1 MNSNNYRLVFSRI
14 RRMLVAVGETAT
26 AAGKEPGQTSC
37 GGTPSVSSAPSGQ
50 VLRVRQIAFA
60 ALVLLGVIP
69 AWSNAQMVPGGANA
83 PSVIQTQNGLDQVN
97 INRPSGA
104 GVSMNTYGQFDVPQ
118 RGAIL
123 NNSPTIVQTQQAGLI
138 NGNPNFGP
146 GQAARV
152 IVNQVNGGA
161 ASQINGHLEVAG
173 QRAEVV
179 IANGSGISVN
189 GGGFINTSRA
199 ILTTGTPNFAPDGSL
214 SGFNVRGGDIAVQG
228 AGLNA
233 SNVNQVDLIARAVKA
248 NAAIFAKNLNVV
260 TGANAVDH
268 DTLATTRIA
277 GEGDG
282 PVTGVSI
289 DLGDLGS
296 MYAGRIFLVG
306 TENGVGVST
315 KGILAV
321 DAGDLILQAD
331 GKLVLAGQT
340 SASGDIRASARDGI
354 DNSGTTFAQQSVN
367 LSTSGVLANT
377 GVVAAQQNT
386 TVSAGSVAS
395 TGTLGAGVNSDGT
408 TAGTGDLSV
417 NATGTVSNV
426 GGTLSGSAVT
436 VAASSID
443 NTNGEISGDT
453 LSLSATGDLVNRGG
467 RLTQYGTAD
476 ESIHA
481 GGTIDNKDGTIVSN
495 AGNLRIAAGSI
506 ANDDGAVEHAGAG
519 ELTVSAS
526 GALSNASGAIQTNG
540 ALAVSGTNVNNT
552 SGTLIAQKS
561 AQVIGST
568 GIVNRGGTIYGGE
581 ALALS
586 TQRNIDNTSG
596 SAQTGGNLD
605 LGAGGAL
612 VNTQGTVSANGAH
625 SALNVTAGDID
636 NTSGKL
642 ANAGDGLTNV
652 TASNVTNTGGTLGGN
667 GDVTVNA
674 QTLVNDAGANLVA
687 GSAANLN
694 VTQTVNNTD
703 GTLFSGTT
711 LKLNQAAVNVINA
724 GGTILGGL
732 DVSLTVGALSNAGGS
747 IRANRDVSASGAMS
761 GDGDMI
767 AGHDLV
773 LAATGDYTNGAA
785 NNLRADHDMTVSA
798 SGTLANTGTLAA
810 GGALTASGA
819 NVINAASGVL
829 NSSATTVNAAGTLVN
844 DGRIE
849 GDAVRTHSTALAN
862 TGTIIGND
870 VQLFA
875 TDMTNSGESAVIAGA
890 QFVGLYASNSVT
902 NADGALI
909 YSMGDLEIARNN
921 TRDAAGLLASQTDTL
936 TNRAADISAD
946 GNIDIAAHTLT
957 NVRTGVLTQAG
968 APQTTATQTLTL
980 WTAGIPIGDLLRTHS
995 SSTFAQ
1001 WNWTPDKA
1009 PLKGEMIDR
1018 LKAPVSVTVPRS
1030 QVSSLD
1036 TAAQTFS
1043 LTQPLIEVYSDAS
1056 KTTAFCNDH
1065 GCQQRPVPQARDIAT
1080 NPVQWYNSITDN
1092 GDSYTITFWPDFDPQ
1107 KHIRPDQAR
1116 VDETLGDDK
1125 HDYVET
1131 SRTVT
1136 TTTATDTLIS
1146 AGRAATIQAQGAIR
1160 VNADGGSVSNES
1172 STMAAG
1178 GNLVRRANGGSV
1190 SDTGTV
1196 LRQTVTGEQTST
1208 FYWHQKTGDDSD
1220 TKTVE
1225 TAIAGSG
1232 ATVDALPAIASSNA
1246 TVQTDAATIT
1256 IASVDRNGQTV
1267 TGSGVTGGSADGTVT
1282 GQPVVPL
1289 QTLGGATGG
1298 IPNLKLPA
1306 GGLYTY
1312 HPAPDT
1318 TYLVATDPRF
1328 TQYANFISSD
1338 YMLGQLGID
1347 PMKTI
1352 KRLGDGMVEQMLI
1365 RNQITQLT
1373 GRTFLAGYT
1382 DNMAEYTALMTNGVA
1397 YAKEFELTPGIALSA
1412 AQMQQLTTD
1421 MVWLVSQDV
1430 TLPDGSHQTVLVPQV
1445 YL

>member
-1 MNSNNYRLVFSRI
+1 MV
-14 RRMLVAVGETAT
+14 VAVGETAT
-26 AAGKEPGQTSC
+26 AAGKETGQTSC
-37 GGTPSVSSAPSGQ
+37 GVATSGLSGPLGL
-50 VLRVRQIAFA
+50 VFTLRQIPCA
-60 ALVLLGVIP
+60 ALVLLGVLP
-69 AWSNAQMVPGGANA
+69 TWSSAQMVPGGANA
-83 PSVIQTQNGLDQVN
+83 PSVVQTQNGLDQVN

-214 SGFNVRGGDIAVQG
+214 SGFNVRGGDIFVQG

-233 SNVNQVDLIARAVKA
+233 SNIDQVDLIARAVKA

-277 GEGDG
+277 GEGDA

-289 DLGDLGS
+289 DVGYLGS

-306 TENGVGVST
+306 TEKGVGVST
-315 KGILAV
+315 QGILAA

-354 DNSGTTFAQQSVN
+354 DNSGTTYAQQNVSLN
-367 LSTSGVLANT
+367 TAGALANS
-377 GVVAAQQNT
+377 GVVAAKQNT
-386 TVSAGSVAS
+386 AVSAGSVTS

-417 NATGTVSNV
+417 NATGALSNV

-436 VAASSID
+436 VAASFID

-453 LSLSATGDLVNRGG
+453 LSLSTTGALVNRSGK
-467 RLTQYGTAD
+467 LTQYGTAD

-481 GGTIDNKDGTIVSN
+481 GGTLDNANGTIVSN

-506 ANDDGAVEHAGAG
+506 ANDGGAIQHAGAG
-519 ELTVSAS
+519 ELDVNAV
-526 GALSNASGAIQTNG
+526 AAMSNVGGKVLTNG
-540 ALAVSGTNVNNT
+540 ALAVSGANLNNT
-552 SGTLIAQKS
+552 GGTLSAQKS
-561 AQVIGST
+561 AQVSGST
-568 GIVNRGGTIYGGE
+568 GIVNRNGAIYGGE
-581 ALALS
+581 TLTLS
-586 TQRNIDNTSG
+586 TRGGIDNTGG
-596 SAQTGGNLD
+596 SVQTAGDLD
-605 LGAGGAL
+605 LNAAGTL
-612 VNTQGTVSANGAH
+612 VNTQGTVSANSAHGA
-625 SALNVTAGDID
+625 LTVTASDID

-642 ANAGDGLTNV
+642 ANAGDGTTNV
-652 TASNVTNTGGTLGGN
+652 TASSVTNTGGTLGGN

-674 QTLVNDAGANLVA
+674 QTLVNDTGANLVA
-687 GSAANLN
+687 AGTANLN
-694 VTQTVNNTD
+694 ITQTVNNTG
-703 GTLFSGTT
+703 GTLFGGTA
-711 LKLNQAAVNVINA
+711 LNLEQAAVNVIND

-732 DVSLTVGALSNAGGS
+732 DVSLAVGALSNAGGS

-761 GDGDMI
+761 GDGNMI

-773 LAATGDYTNGAA
+773 LAATGDYTNDAA

-798 SGTLANTGTLAA
+798 SGTLTNTGTLAA
-810 GGALTASGA
+810 GGALTASGTE
-819 NVINAASGVL
+819 VINATSGVL
-829 NSSATTVNAAGTLVN
+829 NSSATSVNAAGTLVN

-849 GDAVRTHSTALAN
+849 GDAVRTHSTTLAN

-870 VQLFA
+870 VQLFS

-909 YSMGDLEIARNN
+909 YSMGDLEIGKDNARD
-921 TRDAAGLLASQTDTL
+921 TGGLLGSQTNTL

-946 GNIDIAAHTLT
+946 GNIDIAARTLT
-957 NVRTGVLTQAG
+957 NVRTGVVTQAG

-980 WTAGIPIGDLLRTHS
+980 WTAGIPIGDLLKTHS

-1001 WNWTPDKA
+1001 WSWTPDKA

-1018 LKAPVSVTVPRS
+1018 LKVPVSVTVPRS

-1043 LTQPLIEVYSDAS
+1043 LTRPLIEVYSDDS
-1056 KTTAFCNDH
+1056 KTTEFCNDH
-1065 GCQQRPVPQARDIAT
+1065 GCQQRPVPQTRDIAT

-1178 GNLVRRANGGSV
+1178 GDLVRRANGGSV
-1190 SDTGTV
+1190 SDTGTA

-1208 FYWHQKTGDDSD
+1208 FYWHQKTGGDSD
-1220 TKTVE
+1220 TKTVN

-1267 TGSGVTGGSADGTVT
+1267 TGSGVTGGSADGTVA

-1289 QTLGGATGG
+1289 QTLGGTSDG

-1312 HPAPDT
+1312 HAAPDAA
-1318 TYLVATDPRF
+1318 YLVATDPRF

-1412 AQMQQLTTD
+1412 EQMQQLTTD